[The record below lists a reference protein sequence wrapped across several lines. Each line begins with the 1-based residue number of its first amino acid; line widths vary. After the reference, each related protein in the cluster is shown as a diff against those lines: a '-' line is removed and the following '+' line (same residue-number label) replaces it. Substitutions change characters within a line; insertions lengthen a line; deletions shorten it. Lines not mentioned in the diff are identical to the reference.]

1 MPTKKQLEN
10 IKAQMGHAFEV
21 DINGNLTLKPHFNI
35 PPFKLIFVEGGE
47 FIMGD
52 GKMENEPK
60 HKVEVSSF
68 FMAEHQLTQEVY
80 KAVTDKE
87 PSDFTG
93 INHPVEQVSWIDAV
107 GFCNKLNGIIG
118 LSDVCDKDYNFL
130 GRDGKRTNNIADVQ
144 GFRLP
149 TEAEWEYAARG
160 GGGGGGG
167 VETHGRASLQYAGSN
182 NLDDVGWYDDNNK
195 YETKPVGLRFP
206 NHLGLYDMSGNVWEW
221 CWDWYEEDL
230 GTYVETG
237 KVVYSVDRSNAPVIE
252 FSPSFIRRDGRL
264 VKGRIWAE
272 MYRLEGG
279 TLVYKGAD
287 FEAWYDR
294 IVRWLRR
301 RFRRVEG
308 VDGYF
313 GQKALEWYREGGKLS
328 K

>member
-160 GGGGGGG
+160 GGAGI
-167 VETHGRASLQYAGSN
+167 VETHGRASLHAATPAPTPAFHYAGSD
-182 NLDDVGWYDDNNK
+182 NLDDVGWYDDNNE
-195 YETKPVGLRFP
+195 YETKPVGLKFP
-206 NHLGLYDMSGNVWEW
+206 NQLGLYDMSGNVWEW
-221 CWDWYEEDL
+221 CWDWYDKDF
-230 GTYVETG
+230 Y
-237 KVVYSVDRSNAPVIE
+237 KNDDKKNPVN
-252 FSPSFIRRDGRL
+252 FKDGRARVL
-264 VKGRIWAE
+264 RGGSWINYAGYSRMANRYGSTPDGRWDDGGF
-272 MYRLEGG
+272 RLLFALQF
-279 TLVYKGAD
+279 TL
-287 FEAWYDR
+287 
-294 IVRWLRR
+294 
-301 RFRRVEG
+301 
-308 VDGYF
+308 
-313 GQKALEWYREGGKLS
+313 
-328 K
+328 